1 MSIQVADNFSYQG
14 AKPLDARLK
23 YNTVADMV
31 AVGAS
36 TIYDGILAY
45 VTATKTYY
53 TYDSTN
59 DVDVTLGKWR
69 ELETGGGASIT
80 WGYYKEAD
88 GKFYEEST
96 YTTEITGV
104 AGQLYGTLDTS
115 ELYSFDGTDFV
126 LMSGYVPQ
134 DIIEGYYDA
143 GRFYEDAAHTTE
155 ITGQA
160 ETLYIAVDTSKLYRF
175 NGTDFV
181 IVGADIDTVVY
192 TPAGSIPFA
201 NLPVL
206 SANVLGYIYNIT
218 DDFTTTSDF
227 VEGAGHDYPEGSNVG
242 VVNVGTTAVPSYKF
256 DVFSG
261 IIDLSKYLEKVS
273 TAPSTPS
280 NGDIILYTGTVA
292 GDFTDSPG
300 VYVYDGTNWI
310 LQDLGIK
317 GQIIQVSTLP
327 TASVSELGKIYQYTG
342 ASIASSYTHGYFYEC
357 VEDSTTTPSTYSW
370 EAVQVQE
377 GGSGGGSLG
386 KAITAAID
394 VGGIDSGD
402 SFAIGTSYDDMWDAL
417 LNPTLYPTFTNPSAT
432 LSYSADTYYE
442 VGTSIPAKS
451 ATVSLN
457 RGTITPAYGTSGYR
471 SGAATNYALASSG
484 ADTEY
489 SDSSASSGSFSV
501 PALTRATKG
510 NIVLTATV
518 SYAAGEQPKDSKGN
532 NYDSPLAAGS
542 KSTTKTMQFIQPYYY
557 GKSAT
562 STVSDFTG
570 LTKSVTAKGQKQFK
584 FTTNNEH
591 MVMAYDSSY
600 GNLSSIIDPNG
611 FETISG
617 WTKSTLTVGGFS
629 YYVYVANSATTDT
642 NAQFTF
648 KY

>member
-1 MSIQVADNFSYQG
+1 M
-14 AKPLDARLK
+14 
-23 YNTVADMV
+23 
-31 AVGAS
+31 
-36 TIYDGILAY
+36 
-45 VTATKTYY
+45 
-53 TYDSTN
+53 
-59 DVDVTLGKWR
+59 
-69 ELETGGGASIT
+69 
-80 WGYYKEAD
+80 
-88 GKFYEEST
+88 
-96 YTTEITGV
+96 
-104 AGQLYGTLDTS
+104 
-115 ELYSFDGTDFV
+115 
-126 LMSGYVPQ
+126 
-134 DIIEGYYDA
+134 
-143 GRFYEDAAHTTE
+143 
-155 ITGQA
+155 
-160 ETLYIAVDTSKLYRF
+160 
-175 NGTDFV
+175 
-181 IVGADIDTVVY
+181 
-192 TPAGSIPFA
+192 
-201 NLPVL
+201 
-206 SANVLGYIYNIT
+206 
-218 DDFTTTSDF
+218 
-227 VEGAGHDYPEGSNVG
+227 
-242 VVNVGTTAVPSYKF
+242 
-256 DVFSG
+256 
-261 IIDLSKYLEKVS
+261 
-273 TAPSTPS
+273 
-280 NGDIILYTGTVA
+280 
-292 GDFTDSPG
+292 
-300 VYVYDGTNWI
+300 
-310 LQDLGIK
+310 
-317 GQIIQVSTLP
+317 
-327 TASVSELGKIYQYTG
+327 
-342 ASIASSYTHGYFYEC
+342 
-357 VEDSTTTPSTYSW
+357 
-370 EAVQVQE
+370 
-377 GGSGGGSLG
+377 
-386 KAITAAID
+386 
-394 VGGIDSGD
+394 GD

-442 VGTSIPAKS
+442 VGTSVSAKS
-451 ATVSLN
+451 ATVTLN

-557 GKSAT
+557 GKSST

-584 FTTNNEH
+584 FTTNNEY